1 MVDHTLRFAHDL
13 ALHAKWQAALQ
24 RKEEGLR
31 ICWRMHDAYHCLPV
45 EKAKELRDVLTDLLM
60 DAEFV
65 SRTT

>member
-1 MVDHTLRFAHDL
+1 MVDRILRFARDTDL
-13 ALHAKWQAALQ
+13 HVEWQASLQ
-24 RKEEGLR
+24 RKEGGLR

-45 EKAKELRDVLTDLLM
+45 EKVRELRDILTDLLL